1 MESSA
6 CHRRASDADQSA
18 RAYSSTAECEP
29 VMVKEEPEWGECGVS
44 EAALAEGLY
53 AGHEIKYELV
63 IGPELIEQQD
73 IAFSMQNGLSSM
85 EKDPCKPKTEGGAD
99 AALECTTTCRREGP
113 GCNRSTEQQHGLK
126 NCYVRLE
133 RLPVGDL
140 SSCYCELTY
149 SQTRRRPTPVHC
161 GLEDSRV
168 RDVSVVIP
176 VHVTSKVVW

>member
-6 CHRRASDADQSA
+6 CRRGASDADQSA
-18 RAYSSTAECEP
+18 RAYSATAECEP

-73 IAFSMQNGLSSM
+73 IACLMQNDWSSI
-85 EKDPCKPKTEGGAD
+85 EKGPCKPKAEGGAD
-99 AALECTTTCRREGP
+99 AAPECTTTCGGEGP

-140 SSCYCELTY
+140 SSGYYTLSRAEKDACKLKPAGEAGP
-149 SQTRRRPTPVHC
+149 RRRVHAPS
-161 GLEDSRV
+161 L
-168 RDVSVVIP
+168 I
-176 VHVTSKVVW
+176 

>member
-1 MESSA
+1 
-6 CHRRASDADQSA
+6 
-18 RAYSSTAECEP
+18 
-29 VMVKEEPEWGECGVS
+29 
-44 EAALAEGLY
+44 
-53 AGHEIKYELV
+53 
-63 IGPELIEQQD
+63 
-73 IAFSMQNGLSSM
+73 M

-99 AALECTTTCRREGP
+99 AAPECTTTCRGGGC

-133 RLPVGDL
+133 QLPVGDL

-176 VHVTSKVVW
+176 VHVTSKVV